1 MKIWTKRA
9 VGVSAILGGLLVA
22 GTVAASASDL
32 SSIPLVGGALSG
44 VTSQATS
51 AAGAVAPSAVA
62 PSAVQKG
69 SSSKATRSRTPN
81 TGRTGNVTNISGVGN
96 GTKVGVATGDVT
108 ANVPVKACGNAVS
121 VASSVTKGAQCS
133 AGTAGSKKP
142 KGHKPKSNP
151 GAGTSRTTISGV
163 LNGTTANLN
172 LGAITAN
179 IPLAIC
185 GNSVAALSNITS
197 GGPC

>member
-1 MKIWTKRA
+1 VKIWTKRA

-197 GGPC
+197 GGSC

>member
-1 MKIWTKRA
+1 VKIWTKRA

>member
-1 MKIWTKRA
+1 VKIWTKRA

-51 AAGAVAPSAVA
+51 AAGAVAPSAV
-62 PSAVQKG
+62 QRG

-142 KGHKPKSNP
+142 KGNKPKSNP

>member
-142 KGHKPKSNP
+142 KGNKPKSNP

-163 LNGTTANLN
+163 LNGTTADLN

-197 GGPC
+197 GGSC

>member
-163 LNGTTANLN
+163 LNGTTANLD

-179 IPLAIC
+179 IPVAIC

>member
-1 MKIWTKRA
+1 VKIWTKRA

-163 LNGTTANLN
+163 LNGTTANLD

-179 IPLAIC
+179 IPVAIC